1 MMRDLITGRP
11 NYGAVLADPAWRFE
25 TYGAGGMDRSPD
37 GVSET
42 PAMPLF
48 GIDAERTAEHHY
60 PTMSTDEICA
70 LDVGQRESPHC
81 VLYLWATFPMIE
93 HGLRVMSAWGF
104 RYAAARV
111 WVKTRVSGFD
121 PFLTLEQNFPM
132 GTGYITRGNP
142 EPLLIGVRG
151 KPEWQAPP
159 RALMIAPR
167 REHSR
172 KPDFVRDEID
182 RQLAGPKLEMFS
194 RRPPSGNWDVWGNQ
208 TDRFAGAAA

>member
-1 MMRDLITGRP
+1 
-11 NYGAVLADPAWRFE
+11 VLADPAWEFE
-25 TYGAGGMDRSPD
+25 TYGEAGRGRSPD
-37 GVSET
+37 GFTTS
-42 PAMPLF
+42 PALPLF
-48 GIDAERTAEHHY
+48 GVDAERSELNHY
-60 PTMSTDEICA
+60 PTMPTDAICA

-93 HGLRVMSAWGF
+93 AAMRVGAAWGF
-104 RYAAARV
+104 KYATARV
-111 WVKTRVSGFD
+111 WAKTRVSGFD
-121 PFLTLEQNFPM
+121 PILTLEQNLPM
-132 GTGYITRGNP
+132 GTGYIARGNP
-142 EPLLIGVRG
+142 EPLLIFTRG
-151 KPEWQAPP
+151 KPEWLDPP